1 MFAFERRAR
10 RALTVAV
17 SAATVLLICVTGA
30 VAASTGAQALT
41 ITPADLQP
49 GPEPTLHTP
58 QARDPEDD
66 FTARW
71 TRADARQLKRM
82 SDPTAGPRE
91 NSMPMELTMPTVPQN
106 FPDMSNGQVWVWDT
120 WPLTDKDANQ
130 YSFKGWEVIFS
141 LIADRSLGFDDRHV
155 FAKLGYF
162 FRPAGVPWQ
171 QRPVNGGWTFG
182 GRVFPEGA
190 SGEVF
195 EDQSFSHQTEWSGST
210 RLFSNGEVKVFY
222 TAVAF
227 YRNAAGQD
235 IKPADARIM
244 MSPGKI
250 HANKHGV
257 WFNGFKEHHELL
269 KPDGVWYQTG
279 AQNPFYNFRDPFTF
293 EDPDH
298 PGETFMV
305 FEGNTAHQRGV
316 PSCTEADLG
325 YAEGDPFAETLEE
338 VFARGAHLQ
347 MANIGLAK
355 AMNDELT
362 EWEFLPPILSANCVT
377 DQTERPQFVFRG
389 GKAYLF
395 TISHRSQF
403 ASGLDGPEGVYGFV
417 GDGIRSDFQPLNLG
431 SGLALGNPT
440 NLNFAQ
446 GFPFDPDFNQHPGAF
461 QAYSHYVMPG
471 GLVQSFIDTIGT
483 KDNFRRGGTLGPTV
497 KIDLAGA
504 SSTVDYT
511 YGNGGLGG
519 YADIPANIDAKPG
532 DKIR

>member
-1 MFAFERRAR
+1 MFALERRAR

-17 SAATVLLICVTGA
+17 SAATVLLIGVTGA

-227 YRNAAGQD
+227 YRLAAVLRRRGTPDRWHIPLLQRL
-235 IKPADARIM
+235 RILCAAL
-244 MSPGKI
+244 SYGDG
-250 HANKHGV
+250 HGGREDV
-257 WFNGFKEHHELL
+257 VLL
-269 KPDGVWYQTG
+269 LAGRRNLRRP
-279 AQNPFYNFRDPFTF
+279 
-293 EDPDH
+293 
-298 PGETFMV
+298 
-305 FEGNTAHQRGV
+305 RG
-316 PSCTEADLG
+316 S
-325 YAEGDPFAETLEE
+325 
-338 VFARGAHLQ
+338 
-347 MANIGLAK
+347 K
-355 AMNDELT
+355 
-362 EWEFLPPILSANCVT
+362 PPI
-377 DQTERPQFVFRG
+377 DHFVMVITSR
-389 GKAYLF
+389 
-395 TISHRSQF
+395 T
-403 ASGLDGPEGVYGFV
+403 
-417 GDGIRSDFQPLNLG
+417 
-431 SGLALGNPT
+431 
-440 NLNFAQ
+440 Q
-446 GFPFDPDFNQHPGAF
+446 GQ
-461 QAYSHYVMPG
+461 
-471 GLVQSFIDTIGT
+471 
-483 KDNFRRGGTLGPTV
+483 R
-497 KIDLAGA
+497 
-504 SSTVDYT
+504 
-511 YGNGGLGG
+511 
-519 YADIPANIDAKPG
+519 
-532 DKIR
+532 